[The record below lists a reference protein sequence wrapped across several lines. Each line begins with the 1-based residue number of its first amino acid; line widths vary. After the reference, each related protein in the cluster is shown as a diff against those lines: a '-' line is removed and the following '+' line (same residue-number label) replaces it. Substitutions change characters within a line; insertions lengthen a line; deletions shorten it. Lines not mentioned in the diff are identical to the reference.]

1 VETPASGDAG
11 RFWIALT
18 PEDQPA
24 LAVAVTQAAVDGSF
38 HFESVPSGSYELFA
52 SGPINMRIGKGGL
65 LGDEPL
71 YGQAHVDVGGQ
82 NVEGLSVAVDKGGSV
97 TFLLRPGSACP
108 STASVRLVPQE
119 DHGAA
124 KDWSVELTAGT
135 SRTLNRIAPGRYQ
148 LEVKTPGN
156 ACYLTSDPVVAVA
169 GSSTVEIRT
178 APAGSIQVHVTADAA
193 TVTLYGGED
202 VQMALP
208 DADHKFTFSG
218 LRPGRYR
225 LTTGSENKINV
236 DVHAGAPTVVELTN
250 GQ

>member
-1 VETPASGDAG
+1 
-11 RFWIALT
+11 
-18 PEDQPA
+18 
-24 LAVAVTQAAVDGSF
+24 
-38 HFESVPSGSYELFA
+38 
-52 SGPINMRIGKGGL
+52 
-65 LGDEPL
+65 
-71 YGQAHVDVGGQ
+71 
-82 NVEGLSVAVDKGGSV
+82 
-97 TFLLRPGSACP
+97 
-108 STASVRLVPQE
+108 
-119 DHGAA
+119 
-124 KDWSVELTAGT
+124 
-135 SRTLNRIAPGRYQ
+135 
-148 LEVKTPGN
+148 
-156 ACYLTSDPVVAVA
+156 
-169 GSSTVEIRT
+169 VEIRT